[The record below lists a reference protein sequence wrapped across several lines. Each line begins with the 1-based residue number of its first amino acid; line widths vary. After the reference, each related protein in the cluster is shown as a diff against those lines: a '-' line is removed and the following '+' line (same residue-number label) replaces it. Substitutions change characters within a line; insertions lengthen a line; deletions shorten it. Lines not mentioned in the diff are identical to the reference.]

1 MNILDCVT
9 YFDEELILEL
19 RLNILYEHVDRFIIT
34 EGKYDHR
41 GNKRELNFDINR
53 YDKFRDKIV
62 YLPVENFP
70 NLNDPWKMLEYQRNY
85 SLNEIKKYDDND
97 YVIIS
102 DIDEIPNP
110 EKIIDFTN
118 RKLNLGVFEQLFFYY
133 KLNLLNTSQ
142 SEWYGSKICKKKN
155 LKSPNWLREYKI
167 KQYPWWRFDRPKNLK
182 IIKDGGWHFSFLY
195 DVDGIIKKISSF
207 QHIEFDKDEY
217 KNKETIIKKINEGK
231 DVFNRNFLFKKI
243 KIDEKFPKF
252 IIENKEK
259 YKNWIQE

>member
-142 SEWYGSKICKKKN
+142 SEWYGSKICKKK
-155 LKSPNWLREYKI
+155 KS
-167 KQYPWWRFDRPKNLK
+167 
-182 IIKDGGWHFSFLY
+182 
-195 DVDGIIKKISSF
+195 
-207 QHIEFDKDEY
+207 
-217 KNKETIIKKINEGK
+217 
-231 DVFNRNFLFKKI
+231 
-243 KIDEKFPKF
+243 
-252 IIENKEK
+252 
-259 YKNWIQE
+259 